1 METKFNIGDFAVA
14 FNANKLAIVHVRGI
28 EVSCFGTTHHVLFG
42 GNDDSQT
49 CRIKEQ
55 FLFRDVNEVIH
66 NIERIRKD
74 GSFRYGN
81 QKWVSS
87 VPIED

>member
-1 METKFNIGDFAVA
+1 METKFNIGDLAVT
-14 FNANKLAIVHVRGI
+14 FNAHKLAIVHIRGF
-28 EVSCFGTTHHVLFG
+28 EVSCLGTTYHVLFS
-42 GNDDSQT
+42 GNDDTQT
-49 CRIKEQ
+49 CKIKEP
-55 FLFRDVNEVIH
+55 FLFRDVNEIIH
-66 NIERIRKD
+66 NLERIRKD